1 MTDRR
6 KQSLI
11 AGGLTSSA
19 GIFLSKALGILYV
32 SPFTE
37 LVTESNTAYY
47 AYAYSIYDLLLRISL
62 AGLPFAMAALVAK
75 YVVKDDLKTVIL
87 IRKLSMSIM
96 SVFGFISMLIVLI
109 FSKEIATLI
118 VTENMTAETLL
129 RTQNVLMIISLA
141 LFVVPLLSSF
151 RGFYQGLKYLKEYAF
166 SQVLEQFSRILFLL
180 GMGFLLVVILKKD
193 AMWAVYFAV
202 LSTSVSALISIF
214 QFLFL
219 DRKVYRDLKSQAKL
233 QESPPVDHKEILIEM
248 FNFSIPFFLM
258 SIFSMGFSISNLFLF
273 NRAMYLVSDNET
285 QIKLLYS
292 MIMFTTNKLTSIPQ
306 VLAPGFSIAIIPYI
320 TASYERRDMKEVR
333 KYITDALNTVLYLAI
348 PLSFLLYFLSEPIY
362 YVMYGEKNVAL
373 GSDVLKVA
381 TLIAMTG
388 TISPVVTTIM
398 MSLRMKRNAMTNWI
412 VAFFINMISIVPLIY
427 LFNFYGSI
435 LSAALASSYVIFVS
449 LFQVRK
455 TLNIRYA
462 KTIRLL
468 VLMFIGMIAF
478 YLVSAL
484 FNLIIGDSTRYPR
497 IIMLVMLGFGSIATL
512 SAYFVSTYMLQVP
525 QAIFGEHFA
534 DRIVRRFKR

>member
-6 KQSLI
+6 KQSII

-32 SPFTE
+32 SPFTA
-37 LVTESNTAYY
+37 LATEANTAYY

-75 YVVKDDLKTVIL
+75 YMVKDDIKTVIL
-87 IRKLSMSIM
+87 IRKLSMSVM
-96 SVFGFISMLIVLI
+96 AVFGFVSMMIVLL
-109 FSKEIATLI
+109 FSKGIATLI
-118 VTENMTAETLL
+118 VTDNMTAETLL

-166 SQVLEQFSRILFLL
+166 SQVLEQLSRILFLL
-180 GMGFLLVVILKKD
+180 GMGFLAVVIFKQD
-193 AMWAVYFAV
+193 SIWAVYFAV

-219 DRKVYRDLKSQAKL
+219 DRKIYKNLKSKADL
-233 QESPPVDHKEILIEM
+233 QESEPANPKEILIEL

-258 SIFSMGFSISNLFLF
+258 SLFSSSFSISNLFLF
-273 NRAMYLVSDNET
+273 NRSMYLISDNES

-292 MIMFTTNKLTSIPQ
+292 MIMYTTNKLTSIPQ

-320 TASYERRDMKEVR
+320 TASYERNDMKEVR

-348 PLSFLLYFLSEPIY
+348 PLSFVLYFLSEPIY
-362 YVMYGEKNVAL
+362 YVMYGSQNVAL
-373 GSDVLKVA
+373 GSTVLRIS
-381 TLIAMTG
+381 TLLALTG

-412 VAFFINMISIVPLIY
+412 IGFFINMITIMPLIY
-427 LFNFYGSI
+427 FFDFYGSV
-435 LSAALASSYVIFVS
+435 LSAALSAAYVIFVS

-455 TLNIRYA
+455 TLKIRYK
-462 KTIRLL
+462 KTLRLL
-468 VLMFIGMIAF
+468 FLMFLGMVGF
-478 YLVSAL
+478 YAVSVL
-484 FNLIIGDSTRYPR
+484 FNWAFGDPTEYPR
-497 IIMLVMLGFGSIATL
+497 LIMLVILGFTSILCL
-512 SAYFVSTYMLQVP
+512 SVYFVSTYMLQVP
-525 QAIFGEHFA
+525 QAIFGENFA

>member
-75 YVVKDDLKTVIL
+75 YMVKDDLKTVIL

-96 SVFGFISMLIVLI
+96 SVFGFVSMLIVLI
-109 FSKEIATLI
+109 FSKEIATIIL
-118 VTENMTAETLL
+118 TDKMTAETLL

-141 LFVVPLLSSF
+141 LFVVPLLSSY

-202 LSTSVSALISIF
+202 LSTSVSALIAIF

-219 DRKVYRDLKSQAKL
+219 DRKVYRNLKSQAKL
-233 QESPPVDHKEILIEM
+233 QESLPINQKEILIEM

-273 NRAMYLVSDNET
+273 NRAMYLVSDNEV

-320 TASYERRDMKEVR
+320 TAAYEKRDMKEVR
-333 KYITDALNTVLYLAI
+333 KYITDAINTVLYLAI
-348 PLSFLLYFLSEPIY
+348 PLSLLLYFLSEPIY
-362 YVMYGEKNVAL
+362 YVMYGAKNVAL

-462 KTIRLL
+462 KTVRLL
-468 VLMFIGMIAF
+468 ILMFFGMIAF
-478 YLVSAL
+478 YLVTAL
-484 FNLIIGDSTRYPR
+484 FNLMIGDPTRYSR
-497 IIMLVMLGFGSIATL
+497 IVMLIILGFGSIASL
-512 SAYFVSTYMLQVP
+512 SAYFVSTYLLHVP
-525 QAIFGEHFA
+525 QSIFGEQFA

>member
-1 MTDRR
+1 
-6 KQSLI
+6 
-11 AGGLTSSA
+11 
-19 GIFLSKALGILYV
+19 LSKALGILYV
-32 SPFTE
+32 SPFTA
-37 LVTESNTAYY
+37 LATESNTAYY

-75 YVVKDDLKTVIL
+75 YVVKDDIKTVIL

-96 SVFGFISMLIVLI
+96 AVFGFVSMMIVML
-109 FSKEIATLI
+109 FSKEIAVMI

-129 RTQNVLMIISLA
+129 KTQNVLMIIALA
-141 LFVVPLLSSF
+141 LFVVPLLSSY

-166 SQVLEQFSRILFLL
+166 SQVLEQLARILFLL
-180 GMGFLLVVILKKD
+180 GMGFLAVVIFRQD
-193 AMWAVYFAV
+193 SMWAVYFAV

-219 DRKVYRDLKSQAKL
+219 DRKVYKELKSQADL
-233 QESPPVDHKEILIEM
+233 QQSAPANRKEILIEL

-258 SIFSMGFSISNLFLF
+258 SFFSSSFSISNLFLF
-273 NRAMYLVSDNET
+273 NRSMYLISDNEQ

-306 VLAPGFSIAIIPYI
+306 VLAPGFSIAIIPFI
-320 TASYERRDMKEVR
+320 TASYERNDMKEVR

-362 YVMYGEKNVAL
+362 YVMYGSTNVKL
-373 GSDVLKVA
+373 GSTVLKIA
-381 TLIAMTG
+381 TLLALTG
-388 TISPVVTTIM
+388 TISPVVTTMM

-412 VAFFINMISIVPLIY
+412 IGFFINILTIMPLIFF
-427 LFNFYGSI
+427 FNFYGSI
-435 LSAALASSYVIFVS
+435 LSAALSAAYVILVS

-455 TLNIRYA
+455 TLHVRYK
-462 KTIRLL
+462 KTLRLL
-468 VLMFIGMIAF
+468 MLMVLGMMAF
-478 YLVSAL
+478 YGVSFL
-484 FNLIIGDSTRYPR
+484 FNTIIGDPTRYSR
-497 IIMLVMLGFGSIATL
+497 MLMLVILGFGSIATL
-512 SAYFVSTYMLQVP
+512 SAYFVSTYWLQVP

>member
-6 KQSLI
+6 KQSII

-32 SPFTE
+32 SPFTA
-37 LVTESNTAYY
+37 LVSESNTAYY

-75 YVVKDDLKTVIL
+75 YLVKDDLKTVIL

-96 SVFGFISMLIVLI
+96 AVFGFVSMMIVLV
-109 FSKEIATLI
+109 FSKGIATLI

-151 RGFYQGLKYLKEYAF
+151 RGFYQGMKYLKEYAF

-193 AMWAVYFAV
+193 SMWAVYFAV

-219 DRKVYRDLKSQAKL
+219 DKKVYKDLKLRADL
-233 QESPPVDHKEILIEM
+233 QETEPINHKEILIEM

-273 NRAMYLVSDNET
+273 NRSMYLISDNEP

-320 TASYERRDMKEVR
+320 TASYERNDMKEVR

-362 YVMYGEKNVAL
+362 YVMYGAKNVAL
-373 GSDVLKVA
+373 GSVVLKIA
-381 TLIAMTG
+381 TLLALTG
-388 TISPVVTTIM
+388 TISPVVTTMM

-412 VAFFINMISIVPLIY
+412 VAFFINMISIMPLIY
-427 LFNFYGSI
+427 LFNFYGSV
-435 LSAALASSYVIFVS
+435 LAAAISSSYVIFVS

-455 TLNIRYA
+455 TLKVRYK
-462 KTIRLL
+462 KTVR
-468 VLMFIGMIAF
+468 LMFLMFLGMVAF
-478 YLVSAL
+478 YMVSVL
-484 FNLIIGDSTRYPR
+484 FNWIFHDPTQYPRFLMLII
-497 IIMLVMLGFGSIATL
+497 LGFGSVFAL
-512 SAYFVSTYMLQVP
+512 SAYFALTYYLQVP
-525 QAIFGEHFA
+525 QAIFGENFA
-534 DRIVRRFKR
+534 DRIIGRFRR

>member
-6 KQSLI
+6 KQSII

-32 SPFTE
+32 SPFTA
-37 LVTESNTAYY
+37 LVSESNTAYY

-75 YVVKDDLKTVIL
+75 YLVKDDLKTVIL

-96 SVFGFISMLIVLI
+96 AVFGFVSMMIVLL
-109 FSKEIATLI
+109 FSKGIATMI

-151 RGFYQGLKYLKEYAF
+151 RGFYQGMKYLKEYAF

-193 AMWAVYFAV
+193 SMWAVYFAV

-219 DRKVYRDLKSQAKL
+219 DKKVYRDLKLRADL
-233 QESPPVDHKEILIEM
+233 QETEPINHKEILIEM

-273 NRAMYLVSDNET
+273 NRSMYLVSNDES

-320 TASYERRDMKEVR
+320 TASYERNDMKEVR

-348 PLSFLLYFLSEPIY
+348 PLSFTLYFLSEPIY
-362 YVMYGEKNVAL
+362 YVMYGAKNVAL
-373 GSDVLKVA
+373 GSVVLKIA
-381 TLIAMTG
+381 TLLALTG
-388 TISPVVTTIM
+388 TISPVVTTMM

-412 VAFFINMISIVPLIY
+412 VAFFINMITIMPLIY
-427 LFNFYGSI
+427 LFNFYGSV
-435 LSAALASSYVIFVS
+435 LAAAISSSYVIFVS

-455 TLNIRYA
+455 TLKVRYK
-462 KTIRLL
+462 KTLKL
-468 VLMFIGMIAF
+468 MLLMFLGMVAF
-478 YLVSAL
+478 YLVSVL
-484 FNLIIGDSTRYPR
+484 FNWIFPDPTLYPRFLMLII
-497 IIMLVMLGFGSIATL
+497 LGFGSVSAL
-512 SAYFVSTYMLQVP
+512 SAYFALTYALQVP
-525 QAIFGEHFA
+525 QAIFGENFA
-534 DRIVRRFKR
+534 DRIIGRFKR

>member
-6 KQSLI
+6 KQSII

-32 SPFTE
+32 SPFTA
-37 LVTESNTAYY
+37 LATEANTAYY

-75 YVVKDDLKTVIL
+75 YVVKDDIKTVIL

-96 SVFGFISMLIVLI
+96 AVFGFVSMMIVML
-109 FSKEIATLI
+109 FSKEIAVLI

-129 RTQNVLMIISLA
+129 KTQNVLMIIALA
-141 LFVVPLLSSF
+141 LFVVPLLSSY

-166 SQVLEQFSRILFLL
+166 SQVLEQLARILFLL
-180 GMGFLLVVILKKD
+180 GMGFLAVVIFRQD
-193 AMWAVYFAV
+193 SMWAVYFAV

-219 DRKVYRDLKSQAKL
+219 DRKVYKDLKSQADL
-233 QESPPVDHKEILIEM
+233 QQSAPANRKEILIEL

-258 SIFSMGFSISNLFLF
+258 SFFSSSFSISNLFLF
-273 NRAMYLVSDNET
+273 NRSMYLISDNEQ

-306 VLAPGFSIAIIPYI
+306 VLAPGFSIAIIPFI
-320 TASYERRDMKEVR
+320 TASYERNDMKEVR

-362 YVMYGEKNVAL
+362 YVMYGSTNVKL
-373 GSDVLKVA
+373 GSTVLKIA
-381 TLIAMTG
+381 TLLALTG
-388 TISPVVTTIM
+388 TISPVVTTMM

-412 VAFFINMISIVPLIY
+412 VGFFINILTIMPLIFF
-427 LFNFYGSI
+427 FNFYGSI
-435 LSAALASSYVIFVS
+435 LSAALSAAYVIFVS

-455 TLNIRYA
+455 TLNVKYR
-462 KTIRLL
+462 KTLRLL
-468 VLMFIGMIAF
+468 MLMVLGMVAFFVVSFMFNM
-478 YLVSAL
+478 
-484 FNLIIGDSTRYPR
+484 IIGDPTRYSR
-497 IIMLVMLGFGSIATL
+497 MLMLIILGFGSIATL
-512 SAYFVSTYMLQVP
+512 SAYFLSTYWLQVP

-534 DRIVRRFKR
+534 ERFVRRFKR